1 MELKMK
7 KCLLAAAISGLFAA
21 SAQAQ
26 SSVTMYGVLDAGLIY
41 SNSQQPAGSTTA
53 GRSFSMG
60 SGDLSHTLWG
70 LKGTEDLGGG
80 MHAVFKLENGFNLNN
95 GAFTQP
101 NEIFGRQAWVG
112 LQSNA
117 YGTVTVGKQYDFMV
131 DYLAPIAAA
140 GADLGNNLAAHPFDN
155 DNLAQSFS
163 INNAVKFQSAD
174 YAGFKVGGLYG
185 FSNAAGGFADNRA
198 YSLGA
203 SYANGPLNAA
213 AAFLQV
219 NNPGGGFAGAN
230 PAGAVSSTDNTANF
244 VAARQRVF
252 GAGLNYAFGPAV
264 VGFVWTHTK
273 LDGLDAINTGSG
285 YSALTGDS
293 LRLDN
298 YEVNARYALTPA
310 LSLAGAY
317 TFTDGA
323 FDSGTANAKP
333 KYHQVTLQAD
343 YDLSKRTDFYV
354 EGVYQH
360 AAGGDGTLLGDA
372 SINGL
377 DQSTSNKQVAVTVGV
392 RHRF

>member
-1 MELKMK
+1 MK
-7 KCLLAAAISGLFAA
+7 KLLLAATVSGLFAA
-21 SAQAQ
+21 TTAQAQ

-41 SNSQQPAGSTTA
+41 SSSQQVPGSTNS
-53 GRSFSMG
+53 GRVFGMG
-60 SGDLSHTLWG
+60 SGDLSQTLWG
-70 LKGTEDLGGG
+70 LKGSEDLGGG
-80 MHAVFKLENGFNLNN
+80 MHAIFKLENGFNLNN
-95 GAFTQP
+95 GAFTQS

-112 LQSNA
+112 LQNNT

-131 DYLAPIAAA
+131 DYLSPIAEA
-140 GADLGNNLAAHPFDN
+140 GAGYGNNLAAHPFDN
-155 DNLAQSFS
+155 DNLAESFS
-163 INNAVKFQSAD
+163 ISNAVKFESAN

-185 FSNAAGGFADNRA
+185 FSNSAGSFSDNRA

-203 SYANGPLNAA
+203 SYANGPLNVA
-213 AAFLQV
+213 AAFLQI
-219 NNPGGGFAGAN
+219 NNPGGGLTGAN

-244 VAARQRVF
+244 IAARQRVF
-252 GAGLNYAFGPAV
+252 GAGANYAFGPAV

-273 LDGLDAINTGSG
+273 LDGLGAVNVGDGYGSLAG
-285 YSALTGDS
+285 NS

-298 YEVNARYALTPA
+298 YEVNGRYALTPA

-323 FDSGTANAKP
+323 FDSATANAKP

-343 YDLSKRTDFYV
+343 YDLSKRTDVYL

-377 DQSTSNKQVAVTVGV
+377 DQSSTNKQVAVTVGM